1 MGTFNLITGKKPEPT
16 QQQGSQWQQVA
27 AQQPQF
33 APPVAQQQPAQHNTP
48 YKDPMVM
55 QAVGQPPALQQAQL
69 QVSQPQAQSRQAQPA
84 SGKAHVQHTEY
95 TRTQTTQPVQAVKSD
110 GEQPYVSPTAHMSL
124 REKVKYFTGED
135 LNAPDKEDNP
145 YRSNQI
151 KTYEDMTRR
160 LEDEERRLRPETE
173 EQKAKR
179 EKRERR
185 EKLFAAIGDGLSAL
199 SNVYFTTQGAP
210 DMSSK
215 RTLTNAVQGKY
226 DKMKADREADRDKYL
241 NILKMKADNF
251 GKLGDMDDAKRA
263 RRAALI
269 KSAYDYEAKQD
280 DNARKNRESNS
291 KIKLEGAKGDKYK
304 ADAAYSTAKAKE
316 EPKNAAS
323 KRALDAAK
331 AKEAHA
337 GAAKNLAQ
345 AHKARAEAAAAR
357 KAREAKENKYT
368 LNLGKKGTLKFPN
381 ETEYKKAVYRW
392 ANEIGVDAANIEGE
406 ERGYDGKVRKKGNV
420 RYKPTDVV
428 AGYVE
433 SVASDFDWDAHDRG
447 KSKYP
452 YAGKHAREVMEE
464 YDKSVERE
472 RKKGNSK
479 YGSFKI

>member
-1 MGTFNLITGKKPEPT
+1 MSTFDLITGKKPTP
-16 QQQGSQWQQVA
+16 QPQPQQGNQWQQIA
-27 AQQPQF
+27 AQQQQF
-33 APPVAQQQPAQHNTP
+33 APPVAQQQPAQAQQVQHNTP
-48 YKDPMVM
+48 LKDPMVM
-55 QAVGQPPALQQAQL
+55 QPAGQQTPTQQA
-69 QVSQPQAQSRQAQPA
+69 VQPQAQATA
-84 SGKAHVQHTEY
+84 GNAHVQ
-95 TRTQTTQPVQAVKSD
+95 QTAQPVTQQAQ
-110 GEQPYVSPTAHMSL
+110 EEPPYVSPTAHMSVS
-124 REKVKYFTGED
+124 EKVKYFTGED
-135 LNAPDKEDNP
+135 LNAPDSENNP
-145 YRSNQI
+145 YRNSQI

-215 RTLTNAVQGKY
+215 RTLTDAVQGKY
-226 DKMKADREADRDKYL
+226 DKLKAEREADRDKYL
-241 NILKMKADNF
+241 NILKLKADNF
-251 GKLGDMDDAKRA
+251 GKLGDMNDAKHA
-263 RRAALI
+263 RRMALI
-269 KSAYDYEAKQD
+269 KSAYDYERQQD

-291 KIKLEGAKGDKYK
+291 KIKLDAAKGKKLD

-316 EPKNAAS
+316 EPKNAES
-323 KRALDAAK
+323 MRALNAAK

-447 KSKYP
+447 KRKYP

-472 RKKGNSK
+472 RKKGNNK

>member
-1 MGTFNLITGKKPEPT
+1 MGTFDLITGKKP
-16 QQQGSQWQQVA
+16 QQEQQATSQWAQAAPQQFEPPVTMQQV
-27 AQQPQF
+27 QQPQ
-33 APPVAQQQPAQHNTP
+33 VQPAQHNTP

-55 QAVGQPPALQQAQL
+55 QPAGQPPAPQQAQL
-69 QVSQPQAQSRQAQPA
+69 QVSQPQAQSRQAQTA

-95 TRTQTTQPVQAVKSD
+95 TRTQQTQPVQAVKSD

-135 LNAPDKEDNP
+135 LNASDKEDNP
-145 YRSNQI
+145 YRSSQI

-160 LEDEERRLRPETE
+160 LEDEERRLRPETD
-173 EQKAKR
+173 EQRAKR
-179 EKRERR
+179 ERRERR

-280 DNARKNRESNS
+280 DNARKNRESDS

-316 EPKNAAS
+316 EPKNAES

-337 GAAKNLAQ
+337 GAANSLAH
-345 AHKARAEAAAAR
+345 AAKARVETAAAR
-357 KAREAKENKYT
+357 KRADRENGKFT
-368 LNLGKKGTLKFPN
+368 LNLGKGGVLKFSN
-381 ETEYKKAVYRW
+381 EKEFNKAVYKW
-392 ANEIGVDAANIEGE
+392 APVLGVDAAVIEGE
-406 ERGYDGKVRKKGNV
+406 ERSFNGKVTKKGRV
-420 RYKPTDVV
+420 KYKPIDVV

-433 SVASDFDWDAHDRG
+433 HAAETYNWNDYDNTRKQSNSYSDLSIR
-447 KSKYP
+447 
-452 YAGKHAREVMEE
+452 
-464 YDKSVERE
+464 
-472 RKKGNSK
+472 RK
-479 YGSFKI
+479 